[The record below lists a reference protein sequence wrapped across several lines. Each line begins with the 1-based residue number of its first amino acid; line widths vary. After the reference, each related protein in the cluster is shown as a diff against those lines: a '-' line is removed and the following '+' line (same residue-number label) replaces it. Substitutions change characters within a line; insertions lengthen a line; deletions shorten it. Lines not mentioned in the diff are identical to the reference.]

1 MYNKPDSQYS
11 KLVMA
16 ARKAKTD
23 TQDGG
28 VSESRAKSAVV
39 KLETQPK
46 TASSEP
52 SYEAN
57 HSRSHI

>member
-16 ARKAKTD
+16 ARKAKTEML
-23 TQDGG
+23 GG
-28 VSESRAKSAVV
+28 GMSEARAKSAMV

-46 TASSEP
+46 AASSEP
-52 SYEAN
+52 S
-57 HSRSHI
+57 